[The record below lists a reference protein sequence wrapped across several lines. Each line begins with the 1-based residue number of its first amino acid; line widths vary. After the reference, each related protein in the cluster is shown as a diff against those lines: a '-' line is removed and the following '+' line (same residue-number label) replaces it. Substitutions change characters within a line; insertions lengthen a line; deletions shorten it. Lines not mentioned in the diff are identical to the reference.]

1 MAQGAEFG
9 QDRLKLLFIRHAE
22 SVGNVE
28 RRMQGHADYE
38 LTDRGRQQARQLA
51 ERLWNKGYP
60 PSKVYS
66 SPLKRAA
73 QTAEILLQAERA
85 VGQVTPHRPPSGTPN
100 KPLNNKPLNIEYVE
114 ELLEFQNGIFKGLTW
129 DEARARYPELCAD
142 LEASPDW
149 IPAPG
154 AETLQDGRDRA
165 QRFIQRVLAQHH
177 NGETLWIITHSW
189 ILQHLIAAMLG
200 SDRTWHVSIKNTA
213 VFEFWLERSRWAL
226 HPDNPNRWNS
236 DLWHIRRFNDTTHLQ
251 DA

>member
-1 MAQGAEFG
+1 M
-9 QDRLKLLFIRHAE
+9 FIRHAE

-28 RRMQGHADYE
+28 RRMQGHADYD

-51 ERLWNKGYP
+51 ERLWKKGHP
-60 PSKVYS
+60 PSKIYS

-73 QTAEILLQAERA
+73 QTAEILLQAGSALAQITSHSPAER
-85 VGQVTPHRPPSGTPN
+85 PS
-100 KPLNNKPLNIEYVE
+100 NIEYVE

-129 DEARARYPELCAD
+129 EEARERYPEFCET

-165 QRFIQRVLAQHH
+165 QRFIQRLLAQHH
-177 NGETLWIITHSW
+177 NGETLWIVTHGW

-226 HPDNPNRWNS
+226 PPDNPNRWNS
-236 DLWHIRRFNDTTHLQ
+236 DLWQIRRFNDTTHLQ
-251 DA
+251 DS

>member
-1 MAQGAEFG
+1 MGQGADFT
-9 QDRLKLLFIRHAE
+9 QDRLKLIFIRHAE
-22 SVGNVE
+22 SMGNVE

-51 ERLWNKGYP
+51 ERLWKKGHS
-60 PSKVYS
+60 PSKIYS

-73 QTAEILLQAERA
+73 QTAEILLHTESALGS
-85 VGQVTPHRPPSGTPN
+85 VRPNGTP
-100 KPLNNKPLNIEYVE
+100 NIEYVE

-129 DEARARYPELCAD
+129 DEARERYPELCAD

-154 AETLQDGRDRA
+154 AETLQEGRDRA
-165 QRFIQRVLAQHH
+165 QRFIQQVLTQHH
-177 NGETLWIITHSW
+177 NGETLWIVTHSW

-200 SDRTWHVSIKNTA
+200 SDRTWHVSIRNTA

-236 DLWHIRRFNDTTHLQ
+236 DLWQIRRFNDTAHLQ
-251 DA
+251 NS

>member
-1 MAQGAEFG
+1 MAQVADFG
-9 QDRLKLLFIRHAE
+9 QDRLKLMFVRHAE

-28 RRMQGHADYE
+28 RRMQGHADDD
-38 LTDRGRQQARQLA
+38 LTDLGRQQARQLA
-51 ERLWNKGYP
+51 KRLWEKGHP
-60 PSKVYS
+60 PSKIYS

-73 QTAEILLQAERA
+73 QTAEILRQAA
-85 VGQVTPHRPPSGTPN
+85 GALGQVAPD
-100 KPLNNKPLNIEYVE
+100 IEYVE

-129 DEARARYPELCAD
+129 DEARERYPELCKT

-165 QRFIQRVLAQHH
+165 QRFIQRILTQHH

-189 ILQHLIAAMLG
+189 ILQHLIAALLG
-200 SDRTWHVSIKNTA
+200 SDRTWHVAIKNTA

>member
-1 MAQGAEFG
+1 MGKGEDFS
-9 QDRLKLLFIRHAE
+9 QDRLKLVFIRHAE

-38 LTDRGRQQARQLA
+38 LTDWGRQQARQLA
-51 ERLWNKGYP
+51 ERLWKKGYP
-60 PSKVYS
+60 PSKIYS

-73 QTAEILLQAERA
+73 QTAEILLQTESAL
-85 VGQVTPHRPPSGTPN
+85 GQVTPNRIPDKTP
-100 KPLNNKPLNIEYVE
+100 NIEYAE

-129 DEARARYPELCAD
+129 DEARERYPKLCAD

-165 QRFIQRVLAQHH
+165 QRFIQRILTQHH
-177 NGETLWIITHSW
+177 NGETLWIVTHSW

-226 HPDNPNRWNS
+226 HADNPNRWNS
-236 DLWHIRRFNDTTHLQ
+236 DLWQIRRFNDTAHLQ
-251 DA
+251 DS

>member
-1 MAQGAEFG
+1 MAQGADFG
-9 QDRLKLLFIRHAE
+9 QDRLKLVFIRHAE

-28 RRMQGHADYE
+28 RRMQGHADYD

-51 ERLWNKGYP
+51 EHLWKTGQP

-73 QTAEILLQAERA
+73 QTAEILLQAKDA
-85 VGQVTPHRPPSGTPN
+85 LGQAAPSKIPSNPPSNP
-100 KPLNNKPLNIEYVE
+100 PSIEYAE
-114 ELLEFQNGIFKGLTW
+114 DLLEFQNGIFKGLTW
-129 DEARARYPELCAD
+129 DEARERYPELCAN

-149 IPAPG
+149 ISAPG

-165 QRFIQRVLAQHH
+165 ERFIQHVLAHHH
-177 NGETLWIITHSW
+177 NGEMLWIVSHGW

-200 SDRTWHVSIKNTA
+200 SDRTWHVPIKNTA
-213 VFEFWLERSRWAL
+213 VFEFWLERSRWTL

>member
-1 MAQGAEFG
+1 MEQGEDFS

-38 LTDRGRQQARQLA
+38 LTARGRQQARQLA
-51 ERLWNKGYP
+51 ERLWAKGQP

-73 QTAEILLQAERA
+73 QTAEILLAQRTSEP
-85 VGQVTPHRPPSGTPN
+85 VPHPISIPTIEPT
-100 KPLNNKPLNIEYVE
+100 IEYAE

-129 DEARARYPELCAD
+129 DEAQERYPELCAD

-165 QRFIQRVLAQHH
+165 ERFIQRVLATHR
-177 NGETLWIITHSW
+177 NGETLWIVTHSW

-200 SDRTWHVSIKNTA
+200 SDRTWHCSTKNTA
-213 VFEFWLERSRWAL
+213 VFEFWLERSRWTL
-226 HPDNPNRWNS
+226 PSDNPNRWNS
-236 DLWHIRRFNDTTHLQ
+236 DLWHIRRFNDTSHLREF
-251 DA
+251 